1 MRAHSTLLAAVFAA
15 TALLGCTARSRTSPT
30 PDLGPVLGTWTG
42 REGRSFNGYREWRL
56 EVKPENILQPGGRA
70 TPGTGQ
76 YTEAGVVC
84 EIRFL
89 ANYYPGNVPRVNLS
103 IAGQSRNCDV
113 QRFTFY
119 AAVPLADTMV
129 GQLSEGSD
137 DQYANVT
144 LRRSARAGSAP

>member
-1 MRAHSTLLAAVFAA
+1 MPAHSSRAVALLAALA
-15 TALLGCTARSRTSPT
+15 LGCTPHRRTTPA
-30 PDLGPVLGTWTG
+30 PDLGPVLGVWSG

-56 EVKPENILQPGGRA
+56 ELRPENILQPNGKA

-76 YTEAGVVC
+76 YVEGGVVC
-84 EIRFL
+84 EVRFL
-89 ANYYPGNVPRVNLS
+89 ANFYPGSVPRLNIS

-119 AAVPLADTMV
+119 AALPLADTMV

-144 LRRSARAGSAP
+144 FRRSVRPSSAP